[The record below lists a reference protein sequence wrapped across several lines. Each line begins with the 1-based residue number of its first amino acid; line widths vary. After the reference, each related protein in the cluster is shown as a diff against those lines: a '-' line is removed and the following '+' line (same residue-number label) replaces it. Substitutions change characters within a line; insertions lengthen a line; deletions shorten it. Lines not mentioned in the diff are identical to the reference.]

1 MSSPTLNLVL
11 SAGFLVFPL
20 SFAYAILRHRL
31 FDVRVIIR
39 RGLQYALARG
49 VLLSIPLVLAGLL
62 AAGLILHGNDP
73 PFTPFIA
80 RGWFYGG
87 ISAPTRL
94 ACLPRPPLLSS
105 PPPPLLPP
113 TNHSHAFFL

>member
-49 VLLSIPLVLAGLL
+49 VLLSIPLVLAGPF
-62 AAGLILHGNDP
+62 AAAPLPHRHEP
-73 PFTPFIA
+73 PFSPFLT
-80 RGWFYGG
+80 RRWFFWG
-87 ISAPTRL
+87 I
-94 ACLPRPPLLSS
+94 S
-105 PPPPLLPP
+105 PPPRLPFLPRRPLPSSP
-113 TNHSHAFFL
+113 RRSFFPGP